1 MSITPFSNG
10 EFDLPLI
17 VDGDTFKVLAP
28 QLAKA
33 LGMRDAARLMESIPE
48 NEKGY
53 TLASTPGGPQ
63 RVGYLTEAGF
73 YRALGQRQAARI
85 ADEAIRAQVE
95 RFQAWVYSD
104 LLPTF
109 RKHGAYM
116 SPAVI
121 EQTLTDPDFI
131 IRLATDLKAERAR
144 NAELAAESE
153 RRRARLTLVVPKAD
167 AFDLWLSTNINFA
180 VGTVAKALCAAG
192 ADSGRTKLFDYMA
205 ELGWIFKSGRQW
217 EPYQSQINNGRLAV
231 KLGSQLNT
239 RTGEQFQ
246 TVTVRITP
254 KGATAL
260 ATRYGVMP
268 ETVADLLAADP
279 EAGAA

>member
-1 MSITPFSNG
+1 MNLIPFAYGDQPVRVVELDG
-10 EFDLPLI
+10 EPWFVLADL
-17 VDGDTFKVLAP
+17 VKVLDFARSASAVAERLDDGVRQTYP
-28 QLAKA
+28 ILDA
-33 LGMRDAARLMESIPE
+33 LGRTQQATIVSESGMYEVVIRSDKPE
-48 NEKGY
+48 
-53 TLASTPGGPQ
+53 ASAFRRWITAE
-63 RVGYLTEAGF
+63 V
-73 YRALGQRQAARI
+73 
-85 ADEAIRAQVE
+85 
-95 RFQAWVYSD
+95 
-104 LLPTF
+104 LPTI

-121 EQTLTDPDFI
+121 ERTLSDPDFI

-144 NAELAAESE
+144 SAELAAESE

-167 AFDLWLSTNINFA
+167 AFDLWLSTNINYA

-205 ELGWIFKSGRQW
+205 ELGWIFKAGRQW

-268 ETVADLLAADP
+268 KTVADLLAADP

>member
-1 MSITPFSNG
+1 MLAKLTGFLLLGFIRLLTGAQARWYGCPPKAEQRIYFANHQSHADLVMIWAALPHELRSITRPIAAKDYWTKSN
-10 EFDLPLI
+10 FRRWI
-17 VDGDTFKVLAP
+17 T
-28 QLAKA
+28 
-33 LGMRDAARLMESIPE
+33 
-48 NEKGY
+48 
-53 TLASTPGGPQ
+53 
-63 RVGYLTEAGF
+63 TE
-73 YRALGQRQAARI
+73 
-85 ADEAIRAQVE
+85 V
-95 RFQAWVYSD
+95 
-104 LLPTF
+104 LPTI

>member
-131 IRLATDLKAERAR
+131 IGLAQRLKDEQAKTRI
-144 NAELAAESE
+144 LA
-153 RRRARLTLVVPKAD
+153 PKAA
-167 AFDLWLSTNINFA
+167 AFDLWLSSNADYGIDA
-180 VGTVAKALCAAG
+180 AAKALCAG
-192 ADSGRTKLFDYMA
+192 GYMTGRNRLFEQLA
-205 ELGWIFKSGRQW
+205 ELGWAYKAADGWRYTQPHGP
-217 EPYQSQINNGRLAV
+217 EGTKRLAIRMSYYTNS
-231 KLGSQLNT
+231 K
-239 RTGEQFQ
+239 TGESQGR
-246 TVTVRITP
+246 TTLRITA
-254 KGATAL
+254 KGVHDLAAKVGANPAL
-260 ATRYGVMP
+260 
-268 ETVADLLAADP
+268 VADALDS
-279 EAGAA
+279 EAGVA

>member
-1 MSITPFSNG
+1 MNLVPFTYAGVSVRVVEIDNEPWFAASDITPILGYQHGPSAIRRLDPDEYRSVPFA
-10 EFDLPLI
+10 L
-17 VDGDTFKVLAP
+17 VD
-28 QLAKA
+28 
-33 LGMRDAARLMESIPE
+33 
-48 NEKGY
+48 
-53 TLASTPGGPQ
+53 STVRPGFGPQ
-63 RVGYLTEAGF
+63 NITVVSESGAYSLILWSQKEEAKPFRRWITTE
-73 YRALGQRQAARI
+73 
-85 ADEAIRAQVE
+85 V
-95 RFQAWVYSD
+95 
-104 LLPTF
+104 LPTI

-131 IRLATDLKAERAR
+131 IRLATDLKVERAR

-153 RRRARLTLVVPKAD
+153 RRRAHLTLVAPKAD
-167 AFDLWLSTNINFA
+167 AFDLWLSTNINYA

-205 ELGWIFKSGRQW
+205 ELGWIFKAGRQW